1 MSQASGGSR
10 ILWQAAAAAGTFR
23 QDMLDFRY
31 MYPLKLARSITIIAS
46 RTEYESNNEKIR
58 KYELAK
64 RLQQN
69 IMTGR
74 RGREAFWQGA
84 LTFRH
89 IYPFELARSIT
100 IIVV

>member
-1 MSQASGGSR
+1 M
-10 ILWQAAAAAGTFR
+10 
-23 QDMLDFRY
+23 
-31 MYPLKLARSITIIAS
+31 IAS

-84 LTFRH
+84 LNFRH
-89 IYPFELARSIT
+89 IYPSELARSIT
-100 IIVV
+100 IIVVYTKDESDDKH